1 MQSVK
6 EVATQITMG
15 LVTDR
20 EKAIALHNY
29 VRDNVKFGFTKR
41 FDAAD
46 PSYTLSCGIG
56 HCNPKSRLM
65 VSLFREAGLESHQ
78 HFVIIPSDILKDAF
92 PPSRR
97 WLLPAQLSHGFVEVN
112 VGGTWCAIDSYSI
125 DTALLKGA
133 EAALSK
139 HGRSFGYGVCEHA
152 TNNWDGQSD
161 AFSQFDRRMML
172 EDHGRVDDID
182 SYFRGRTYRHQVL
195 GIRFNAVFPLT
206 GDFVLPAINSHIEG
220 IRSQAAQ

>member
-29 VRDNVKFGFTKR
+29 IRDNVKFGFTKR

-112 VGGTWCAIDSYSI
+112 VEGTWCAIDSYSI

-139 HGRSFGYGVCEHA
+139 HGRSVSRHWA
-152 TNNWDGQSD
+152 AQQLDGADPVSCGESGPVLVSKSWPG
-161 AFSQFDRRMML
+161 AS
-172 EDHGRVDDID
+172 
-182 SYFRGRTYRHQVL
+182 SRGR
-195 GIRFNAVFPLT
+195 
-206 GDFVLPAINSHIEG
+206 
-220 IRSQAAQ
+220 